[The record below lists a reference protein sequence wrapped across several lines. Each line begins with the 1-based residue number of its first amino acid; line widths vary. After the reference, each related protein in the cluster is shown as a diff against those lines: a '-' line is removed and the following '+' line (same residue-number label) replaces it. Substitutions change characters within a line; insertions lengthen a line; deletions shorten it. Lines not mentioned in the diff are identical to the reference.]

1 METSVLVTEVS
12 LHAVTEVSLHAVTE
26 VSLHATHTARAFI
39 LVVRQGR
46 ARVAVGRGLDVFAG
60 VVVRQG
66 RARIAS
72 APLGACGA
80 LAYAGHAVVGILRLV
95 QRQVRQD
102 LF

>member
-12 LHAVTEVSLHAVTE
+12 LHAVTEVSLNAVTE

-46 ARVAVGRGLDVFAG
+46 ARVAAGRGLFVFAG
-60 VVVRQG
+60 VVRKG

>member
-1 METSVLVTEVS
+1 METSVL
-12 LHAVTEVSLHAVTE
+12 VTEVSLHAVTE

-46 ARVAVGRGLDVFAG
+46 ARVAGRGLFVLAG

-80 LAYAGHAVVGILRLV
+80 LAYAGHALVGIL
-95 QRQVRQD
+95 
-102 LF
+102 